1 MEEMIV
7 AEVLMFSSRGHYHHP
22 RRGTQQ
28 LWGDAV
34 AVVVHEDD
42 TAGVWGGIRW
52 RERRRRWE

>member
-1 MEEMIV
+1 MEGMIV

-28 LWGDAV
+28 LWGDVV

-52 RERRRRWE
+52 RERRRR